1 VDDRGR
7 ADLLEFL
14 AAQRPSALAVVAGLD
29 ETAMMRP
36 VVPSGWAPRG
46 MLEHLAGAERYW
58 FQRVLTG
65 RMHVSACEGDG
76 VQGQAVHE
84 ETDDGVLR
92 SPSPERRHRRPGAER
107 ETTGQLP
114 EPVPRSSKTDQAR
127 GAARRRPRPRRGDR
141 LPLCI
146 VMIATSEATKPP
158 C

>member
-1 VDDRGR
+1 MDDRGR

-92 SPSPERRHRRPGAER
+92 SPSPERRHRRPRQNAKPQASYQSLFQDQVRPIKHEEQHVAGLGLAEGTVSR
-107 ETTGQLP
+107 CA
-114 EPVPRSSKTDQAR
+114 SS
-127 GAARRRPRPRRGDR
+127 
-141 LPLCI
+141 
-146 VMIATSEATKPP
+146 
-158 C
+158 